1 MSEGLVGRSM
11 AGVGQGEQEEE
22 VMEGIQTR

>member
-1 MSEGLVGRSM
+1 MSEGLVSRSR